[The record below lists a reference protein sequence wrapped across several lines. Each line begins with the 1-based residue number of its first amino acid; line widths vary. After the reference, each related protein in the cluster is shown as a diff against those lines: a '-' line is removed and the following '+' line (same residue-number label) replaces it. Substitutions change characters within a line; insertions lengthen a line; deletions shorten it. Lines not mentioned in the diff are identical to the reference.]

1 MIKTASTVGKM
12 GHLWSFLTALT
23 ANWELHIWHPWD
35 SMAGTACSFDVQ
47 NPDPSCPSKR
57 GKGPAVKL
65 RGWDVDL
72 WCLSSAPR
80 RTAFLQFASCP
91 RRSVLGVN
99 STFPPAFILK
109 DGSEKRALI
118 TSFLFG
124 KEMWSTH
131 FRSEGRLFTHQNRGR
146 GCEFSAPSVTG
157 ILPP

>member
-1 MIKTASTVGKM
+1 M

-35 SMAGTACSFDVQ
+35 TMAGTACSFDVQ

-80 RTAFLQFASCP
+80 WTAFLQSVFVSSCP
-91 RRSVLGVN
+91 RSLIFGVDV
-99 STFPPAFILK
+99 K
-109 DGSEKRALI
+109 
-118 TSFLFG
+118 TSQHSYWRTVPCCARFLLM
-124 KEMWSTH
+124 KCTH
-131 FRSEGRLFTHQNRGR
+131 FRTEDYLRIRNAKEAAIFQLRAWQVYCHRNCIIVCYYRAFN
-146 GCEFSAPSVTG
+146 C
-157 ILPP
+157 I